1 MPLWAWFLV
10 GVVVVLVPMWVHDRR
25 AKARGSRLN
34 DPGSMARGVTAPQAN
49 PEAHR
54 AAMQPERFGS
64 GFGGGS

>member
-10 GVVVVLVPMWVHDRR
+10 VVAVVLVPMWMHDRR

-34 DPGSMARGVTAPQAN
+34 DPGAMARGVTTPQAN

-54 AAMQPERFGS
+54 LAIQPERGM
-64 GFGGGS
+64 GAAGTQ

>member
-10 GVVVVLVPMWVHDRR
+10 LVAVVLVPMWLHDRR

-34 DPGSMARGVTAPQAN
+34 DPGAMARGVTAPQGD

-54 AAMQPERFGS
+54 GAIQPDRSMGPFGTP
-64 GFGGGS
+64 

>member
-10 GVVVVLVPMWVHDRR
+10 LVAVVLVPMWVHDRR

-34 DPGSMARGVTAPQAN
+34 DPGSMARAVSTPQGD

-54 AAMQPERFGS
+54 PLQGPAANL
-64 GFGGGS
+64 